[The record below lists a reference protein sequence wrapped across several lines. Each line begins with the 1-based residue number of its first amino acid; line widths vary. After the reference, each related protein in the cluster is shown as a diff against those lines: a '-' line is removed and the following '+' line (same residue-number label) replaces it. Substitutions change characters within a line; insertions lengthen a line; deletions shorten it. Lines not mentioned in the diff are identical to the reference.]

1 MDTIGSRLRWARE
14 RRVLTQRQ
22 LAEQASVQEVT
33 VSRIE
38 NGHYGPPKASTL
50 QRLAA
55 ALEVDPAWLR
65 FGDEEQEEKIAA

>member
-1 MDTIGSRLRWARE
+1 
-14 RRVLTQRQ
+14 
-22 LAEQASVQEVT
+22 VT